1 MPQINSSTYPTTNA
15 IQFSMKLV
23 GPFYANI
30 RPLIRANYISEE
42 NEAALLADL

>member
-1 MPQINSSTYPTTNA
+1 
-15 IQFSMKLV
+15 MKLL

-30 RPLIRANYISEE
+30 RPLIRANYIAEE